1 MGWASCRLGPIV
13 GARSASSWRWEAVS
27 SAACRSGFGGST
39 SRGLVPQ
46 EVEHVVISE
55 GRLRRG
61 RRTHGRGFPVSPV
74 RRRTPGCKGAEP
86 GHYSPDSGHGDR
98 STSHLQDDVR
108 ELSHDRAARFEATR
122 RRVQLHRHVGRQSRR
137 RALRP
142 AARQSRPDRR
152 SPGPAHRLRCHDPA
166 GHDEGS
172 RRQPVNDAKELT
184 IEVRGM
190 TCDHCERSVAKAL
203 QTVPGVHQVLEVSH
217 ADARARV
224 MAGVEATADRI
235 ERAVAKAGYR
245 ARVNEQS
252 KRSEAPTVITKG
264 GGDFDLLIV
273 GRGSAGFAAAIKAAD
288 LGARVAMAEG
298 ATLGGTCVNVGCV
311 PSKTLIRAAEA
322 HHRRVH
328 HGFRGIPATDGQ
340 PDWPTVRAEKDALVA
355 ELRQTK
361 YWNVLRAYPSITLF
375 QERATFT
382 SSLEARLASGR
393 TLTAGK
399 IVVTTGSSPW
409 APPIP
414 GLAEAGYRDNA
425 SAMALER
432 LPQSLIVIGGSA
444 VGLELAQMFARLGV
458 RVTVLESL
466 PRVVAAEDADIGN
479 ALADYLRSEGLDV
492 YTDVR
497 VDRVTRGSDG
507 YEVQY
512 HAGSA
517 SRTARADQLLV
528 ATGRR
533 ANTAGFG
540 LDQIGVTLGKKGEIV
555 VNEFLQ
561 TTNPNVY
568 AAGDV
573 IGDPMFV
580 YVAAHA
586 GALASENSLTG
597 NERRYDLSALPKVT
611 FTDPAV
617 SSVGLTENEARAQ
630 GIEPLVSKLPLE
642 HVPRAIA
649 AHDTRGFIKLVAD
662 AGTKKIIGAHILAAE
677 AGEMITEP
685 TLAIKLGLTIE
696 DLTSTF
702 HPYLTLSEGIKL
714 AAQAF
719 TKDVAKLSCCAA

>member
-1 MGWASCRLGPIV
+1 V
-13 GARSASSWRWEAVS
+13 TEA
-27 SAACRSGFGGST
+27 
-39 SRGLVPQ
+39 
-46 EVEHVVISE
+46 
-55 GRLRRG
+55 
-61 RRTHGRGFPVSPV
+61 RRTHGQY
-74 RRRTPGCKGAEP
+74 KG
-86 GHYSPDSGHGDR
+86 
-98 STSHLQDDVR
+98 
-108 ELSHDRAARFEATR
+108 
-122 RRVQLHRHVGRQSRR
+122 
-137 RALRP
+137 
-142 AARQSRPDRR
+142 
-152 SPGPAHRLRCHDPA
+152 
-166 GHDEGS
+166 
-172 RRQPVNDAKELT
+172 
-184 IEVRGM
+184 
-190 TCDHCERSVAKAL
+190 
-203 QTVPGVHQVLEVSH
+203 
-217 ADARARV
+217 
-224 MAGVEATADRI
+224 
-235 ERAVAKAGYR
+235 
-245 ARVNEQS
+245 
-252 KRSEAPTVITKG
+252 SEAPTVITKG
-264 GGDFDLLIV
+264 GGEFDLLVV
-273 GRGSAGFAAAIKAAD
+273 GGGSAGFAAAIRAAD
-288 LGARVAMAEG
+288 LGARVVMVEG
-298 ATLGGTCVNVGCV
+298 GTLGGTCVNVGCV

-322 HHRRVH
+322 QHRRVH
-328 HGFRGIPATDGQ
+328 HAFRGIPTTDGQ
-340 PDWPTVRAEKDALVA
+340 SDWPTVRGEKDALVA

-375 QERATFT
+375 QERATFV
-382 SSLEARLASGR
+382 SGREVRLASGR
-393 TLTAGK
+393 TPTAGQ

-414 GLAEAGYRDNA
+414 GLAEAGYLDNA

-458 RVTVLESL
+458 GVTVLEAL
-466 PRVVAAEDADIGN
+466 PRVVAVEDADIGN

-497 VDRVTRGSDG
+497 VDRVSRGSDG

-512 HAGSA
+512 RAGSDA
-517 SRTARADQLLV
+517 RTARAEQLLV

-540 LDQIGVTLGKKGEIV
+540 LDTIGVTLGTKGEIV
-555 VNEFLQ
+555 VDEFLQ
-561 TTNPNVY
+561 TTNPNVR

-573 IGDPMFV
+573 IGEPMFV

-586 GALASENSLTG
+586 GALAAENALTG

-617 SSVGLTENEARAQ
+617 SSVGLTENEARGQ

-642 HVPRAIA
+642 HVPRALA

-685 TLAIKLGLTIE
+685 ALAIKLGLTIE

>member
-1 MGWASCRLGPIV
+1 V
-13 GARSASSWRWEAVS
+13 
-27 SAACRSGFGGST
+27 T
-39 SRGLVPQ
+39 
-46 EVEHVVISE
+46 
-55 GRLRRG
+55 
-61 RRTHGRGFPVSPV
+61 
-74 RRRTPGCKGAEP
+74 
-86 GHYSPDSGHGDR
+86 
-98 STSHLQDDVR
+98 
-108 ELSHDRAARFEATR
+108 
-122 RRVQLHRHVGRQSRR
+122 
-137 RALRP
+137 
-142 AARQSRPDRR
+142 
-152 SPGPAHRLRCHDPA
+152 
-166 GHDEGS
+166 
-172 RRQPVNDAKELT
+172 
-184 IEVRGM
+184 
-190 TCDHCERSVAKAL
+190 
-203 QTVPGVHQVLEVSH
+203 
-217 ADARARV
+217 
-224 MAGVEATADRI
+224 
-235 ERAVAKAGYR
+235 
-245 ARVNEQS
+245 
-252 KRSEAPTVITKG
+252 EAPTVITRG
-264 GGDFDLLIV
+264 GGEFDFLVV
-273 GRGSAGFAAAIKAAD
+273 GGGSAGFAAAIKAAD
-288 LGARVAMAEG
+288 LGARVALAEG
-298 ATLGGTCVNVGCV
+298 GTLGGTCVNVGCV

-322 HHRRVH
+322 QHRRVH
-328 HGFRGIPATDGQ
+328 HGFRGIPSNDGQ

-361 YWNVLRAYPSITLF
+361 YWNVLRASPSITLF
-375 QERATFT
+375 QEHATFV
-382 SSLEARLASGR
+382 SGGEVRLASAR

-414 GLAEAGYRDNA
+414 GLAEAGYLDNA

-458 RVTVLESL
+458 RVTVLEAL
-466 PRVVAAEDADIGN
+466 PRVVAVEDVDIGN
-479 ALADYLRSEGLDV
+479 ALAAYLRSEGLDV
-492 YTDVR
+492 HTDVR
-497 VDRVTRGSDG
+497 IDRVRKGSDG

-517 SRTARADQLLV
+517 ARTARAEQLLV

-540 LDQIGVTLGKKGEIV
+540 LDKIGVTLGTKGEV
-555 VNEFLQ
+555 VVDESLQ
-561 TTNPNVY
+561 TTNPNVF

-580 YVAAHA
+580 YVAAYG
-586 GALASENSLTG
+586 GALAAENALTG

-617 SSVGLTENEARAQ
+617 ASVGLSEDQARAQ
-630 GIEPLVSKLPLE
+630 GIDPLVSKLPLE
-642 HVPRAIA
+642 HVPRALA

-685 TLAIKLGLTIE
+685 TLAIKLGRTIE
-696 DLTSTF
+696 DLTATF

>member
-1 MGWASCRLGPIV
+1 M
-13 GARSASSWRWEAVS
+13 
-27 SAACRSGFGGST
+27 
-39 SRGLVPQ
+39 
-46 EVEHVVISE
+46 
-55 GRLRRG
+55 
-61 RRTHGRGFPVSPV
+61 
-74 RRRTPGCKGAEP
+74 
-86 GHYSPDSGHGDR
+86 
-98 STSHLQDDVR
+98 
-108 ELSHDRAARFEATR
+108 
-122 RRVQLHRHVGRQSRR
+122 
-137 RALRP
+137 
-142 AARQSRPDRR
+142 
-152 SPGPAHRLRCHDPA
+152 
-166 GHDEGS
+166 
-172 RRQPVNDAKELT
+172 NDAKELT

-224 MAGVEATADRI
+224 MAGGDATADRI

-245 ARVNEQS
+245 ARVNEPS
-252 KRSEAPTVITKG
+252 KRAEAPTVITKG
-264 GGDFDLLIV
+264 GCEFDLLIV
-273 GRGSAGFAAAIKAAD
+273 GGGSAGFAAAIKAAD
-288 LGARVAMAEG
+288 LGVRVAMAEG

-322 HHRRVH
+322 RHRRVY
-328 HGFRGIPATDGQ
+328 HGFRGVPATDGQ
-340 PDWPTVRAEKDALVA
+340 PDWPAVRAEKDALVA
-355 ELRQTK
+355 ELRQAK

-375 QERATFT
+375 QERATFI
-382 SSLEARLASGR
+382 SGREVRLASGR
-393 TLTAGK
+393 TPTAGK
-399 IVVTTGSSPW
+399 IVLSTGASPW

-414 GLAEAGYRDNA
+414 GLAEAGYLDNA

-432 LPQSLIVIGGSA
+432 LPESLIVIGGSS
-444 VGLELAQMFARLGV
+444 VGLELAQMFSRLGV
-458 RVTVLESL
+458 RATILEAL
-466 PRVVAAEDADIGN
+466 PRVVPAEDADIGN
-479 ALADYLRSEGLDV
+479 ALGDYLRSEGLNV
-492 YTDVR
+492 HTDVR
-497 VDRVTRGSDG
+497 IDRVSRGSDG

-517 SRTARADQLLV
+517 ARTARAEQLLV

-533 ANTAGFG
+533 PNTAGFG
-540 LDQIGVTLGKKGEIV
+540 LDKIGVTLGTKGEIV
-555 VNEFLQ
+555 VDEFLQ
-561 TTNPNVY
+561 TTNPNLY

-580 YVAAHA
+580 YVAAYA
-586 GALASENSLTG
+586 GALAAENALTG

-630 GIEPLVSKLPLE
+630 RIEPLVSKLPLE
-642 HVPRAIA
+642 HVPRALA

-685 TLAIKLGLTIE
+685 TLATKLGLTIE
-696 DLTSTF
+696 DLTATF